1 MGLYISTGDDV
12 VDYRTVDL
20 FICPLGNRVL

>member
-12 VDYRTVDL
+12 VDYRTVAL
-20 FICPLGNRVL
+20 FRCPLGNMVM

>member
-20 FICPLGNRVL
+20 FRCLLGNRAL

>member
-1 MGLYISTGDDV
+1 MVLYISTGDDV

-20 FICPLGNRVL
+20 FRCPLGNRVL